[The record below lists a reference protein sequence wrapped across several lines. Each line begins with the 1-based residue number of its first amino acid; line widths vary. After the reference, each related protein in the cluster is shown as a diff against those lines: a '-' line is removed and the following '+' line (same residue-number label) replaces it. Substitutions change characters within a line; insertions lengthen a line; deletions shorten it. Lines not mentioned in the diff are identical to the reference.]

1 MSAPADSS
9 VLSTD
14 HTFFIFSFIFN
25 FIIDNYNYEFVQKGY
40 RNEVFLLF
48 AIFYPKINMEV
59 VKTIFRLDNNLPTQ
73 IIENKGFPR
82 QKSRQLP
89 SAEANLEGCQKH
101 QSALKLPYHS
111 TKAVH

>member
-1 MSAPADSS
+1 
-9 VLSTD
+9 
-14 HTFFIFSFIFN
+14 
-25 FIIDNYNYEFVQKGY
+25 
-40 RNEVFLLF
+40 
-48 AIFYPKINMEV
+48 MEV

-73 IIENKGFPR
+73 IMENKGFPR

-111 TKAVH
+111 TKAVHWNCLKIKRNILYWELYVS

>member
-1 MSAPADSS
+1 
-9 VLSTD
+9 
-14 HTFFIFSFIFN
+14 
-25 FIIDNYNYEFVQKGY
+25 
-40 RNEVFLLF
+40 
-48 AIFYPKINMEV
+48 MEV

-101 QSALKLPYHS
+101 QSA
-111 TKAVH
+111 

>member
-1 MSAPADSS
+1 
-9 VLSTD
+9 
-14 HTFFIFSFIFN
+14 
-25 FIIDNYNYEFVQKGY
+25 
-40 RNEVFLLF
+40 
-48 AIFYPKINMEV
+48 MEV

-111 TKAVH
+111 TKAVHWNCLKIKRNILYWELCVLAVITHLLLVLKYQLSLNTETK